1 MVNGPK
7 TVEIC
12 TTAPLS
18 YLLITAREWSWKKH
32 LLLTCQILGM
42 FTNILAS
49 NDKYPV
55 LNKYKLMIPIKMEL
69 YEKQKTFSQFFA
81 PFLNSNLKF

>member
-1 MVNGPK
+1 
-7 TVEIC
+7 
-12 TTAPLS
+12 
-18 YLLITAREWSWKKH
+18 
-32 LLLTCQILGM
+32 M
-42 FTNILAS
+42 FANILAS